1 MSAKNPGSASEGQA
15 SEKMRRLFVLRA
27 SRFALC
33 LAVVASL
40 VLAPIGGLA
49 AASASPSRGHHSSAH
64 HSGGGGS
71 KGDPRSGGSGDKGSG
86 SDRGGQGDRGRHHKV
101 MSVTVDGSVTSGGSG
116 GNFTLTA
123 TSSTVKSLLHTLVTV
138 DVTTS
143 TAYTQPG
150 VSSPTVLSGDFVI
163 VKGTKS
169 ATTSGTI
176 TAKSVLIPAVQITGD
191 VTSGGAGAGFT
202 LTGTSSTIYGPKG
215 TSVTVNVSS
224 STVYK
229 ESGVKSPSVAVGDKV
244 QVIGNQAGAAT
255 VDATLVVITAPKKH
269 GHRGGGYGN
278 GGNGY
283 GGGGNH
289 NYGGGR
295 GGGSGYGGGS
305 GGGGS
310 GGGGS
315 GGGGSGGGGGNGGSG
330 YGGGGWGNGRGGS
343 GGGGGYGG
351 GGYGGGDHGRHGH

>member
-1 MSAKNPGSASEGQA
+1 MSAKNPGSASEGRA
-15 SEKMRRLFVLRA
+15 SEKMQRLFALRA

-49 AASASPSRGHHSSAH
+49 AASASPSRGHHSAAH

-71 KGDPRSGGSGDKGSG
+71 KGDPRSGGRGDKGRG

-202 LTGTSSTIYGPKG
+202 LTGHKLDHLWAQGHLCNGQRLQLHRLQGERGEVAKRG
-215 TSVTVNVSS
+215 RR
-224 STVYK
+224 
-229 ESGVKSPSVAVGDKV
+229 GQSPGDR
-244 QVIGNQAGAAT
+244 QPGRS
-255 VDATLVVITAPKKH
+255 
-269 GHRGGGYGN
+269 GHRK
-278 GGNGY
+278 
-283 GGGGNH
+283 
-289 NYGGGR
+289 R
-295 GGGSGYGGGS
+295 KPCS
-305 GGGGS
+305 
-310 GGGGS
+310 
-315 GGGGSGGGGGNGGSG
+315 
-330 YGGGGWGNGRGGS
+330 
-343 GGGGGYGG
+343 
-351 GGYGGGDHGRHGH
+351 DHCA

>member
-1 MSAKNPGSASEGQA
+1 MSAKNPGSASEGHA
-15 SEKMRRLFVLRA
+15 SEKMRRLFALRA

-49 AASASPSRGHHSSAH
+49 TASASPSRDHHSAAHHSS
-64 HSGGGGS
+64 GGGT
-71 KGDPRSGGSGDKGSG
+71 KGDPRSGGKGDKGRG
-86 SDRGGQGDRGRHHKV
+86 GDRGGKSDRGRHHKV
-101 MSVTVDGSVTSGGSG
+101 MSVTVDGGVTSGGSG
-116 GNFTLTA
+116 GNFILTA

-150 VSSPTVLSGDFVI
+150 VSSPTVLTGDFVI

-169 ATTSGTI
+169 SSTSSTL
-176 TAKSVLIPAVQITGD
+176 TAKSVLIPAVQVTGD

-202 LTGTSSTIYGPKG
+202 LTATSSTIYGPKG
-215 TSVTVNVSS
+215 TSITVNVSS

-229 ESGVKSPSVAVGDKV
+229 EEGVRSPSVAVGDKV
-244 QVIGNQAGAAT
+244 QVTGNQAGAAT
-255 VDATLVVITAPKKH
+255 VQATLVVITAPKKH
-269 GHRGGGYGN
+269 GHRGGGYGGGYGN
-278 GGNGY
+278 GGSGY

-289 NYGGGR
+289 NYGGG
-295 GGGSGYGGGS
+295 GGGP
-305 GGGGS
+305 
-310 GGGGS
+310 
-315 GGGGSGGGGGNGGSG
+315 GGGGSGGGGGG
-330 YGGGGWGNGRGGS
+330 GGGGWGSGRGGS

-351 GGYGGGDHGRHGH
+351 SGYGGSGYGGGDHGGHGGHGH

>member
-1 MSAKNPGSASEGQA
+1 MQ
-15 SEKMRRLFVLRA
+15 RLFALRA

-49 AASASPSRGHHSSAH
+49 AASASPSRGHHSAAH

-71 KGDPRSGGSGDKGSG
+71 KGDPRSGGRGDKGRG

-202 LTGTSSTIYGPKG
+202 LTATSSTIYGPKG

-229 ESGVKSPSVAVGDKV
+229 ENGVRSPSVAVGDKV
-244 QVIGNQAGAAT
+244 QVTGSQAGAAT
-255 VDATLVVITAPKKH
+255 VNASLVVITAPKKH
-269 GHRGGGYGN
+269 GHRGGGYGGGYGN
-278 GGNGY
+278 GGGY

-295 GGGSGYGGGS
+295 GGSGGGNGYG

-310 GGGGS
+310 GR
-315 GGGGSGGGGGNGGSG
+315 GGSGGGGGNGGSS
-330 YGGGGWGNGRGGS
+330 YGGGRGGS

-351 GGYGGGDHGRHGH
+351 GDHGGRHGH